1 MKINFRILV
10 FCSLVFGIAS
20 ANAYG
25 QNAINTLK
33 IKNVNEL
40 HEFFKYTGK
49 NTPIISGHRGGTVKG
64 FPENCV
70 ATFENTLK
78 YTPAFFEID
87 PRLTKDS
94 VVVLMH
100 DATLERT
107 TTGTGKVSDYTYAEL
122 QKFRLK
128 DPEGNVTQYK
138 IPTLKEVMDWSAG
151 KTVVNL
157 DRKDVPLEMQ
167 ERILRENPN
176 KVIMITVHDAK
187 HAKFYYDKNPN
198 RMFSAFVKTKKA
210 LSEYESAGI
219 PWKSMIAYIGPT
231 NTPENKELFDLL
243 HARGVMCMIS
253 AAPTYD
259 KLATA
264 EERAKNYRETFIQ
277 GGDILESDLP
287 IEVANAIKTIIPKD
301 NPKNKFIGKL
311 SLPKAK

>member
-1 MKINFRILV
+1 MKTMLKNAALL
-10 FCSLVFGIAS
+10 SLFVGLLHTNGYS
-20 ANAYG
+20 QELNA
-25 QNAINTLK
+25 LK
-33 IKNVNEL
+33 IKNVGEL
-40 HEFFKYTGK
+40 REFFKYTGK

-64 FPENCV
+64 YPENCV

-107 TTGTGKVSDYTYAEL
+107 TNGTGKVADYTFEEL
-122 QKFRLK
+122 QQFRLK
-128 DPEGNVTQYK
+128 DPEGNVTDYK
-138 IPTLKEVMDWSAG
+138 IPTLKSVIDWSAG

-157 DRKDVPLEMQ
+157 DRKDVPLELQ

-176 KVIMITVHDAK
+176 KVIMITVHDAQ
-187 HAKFYYDKNPN
+187 HAKFYYDKNPE

-210 LSEYESAGI
+210 LLEYEAAGI

-231 NTPENKELFDLL
+231 NKPENKELFDML

-259 KLATA
+259 KLTTVS
-264 EERAKNYRETFIQ
+264 ERAKNYRETFEQ
-277 GGDILESDLP
+277 GADILESDLP
-287 IEVANAIKTIIPKD
+287 IEVAEAIPSLIPKN
-301 NPKNKFIGKL
+301 NPKSKFIGKVNL
-311 SLPKAK
+311 AKAK